1 MAEVKLS
8 TKEKNLLK
16 LLEDRDRLADQVS
29 LCDKAIGFWESQ
41 MEALFVKID
50 ENDEQSWSPDYEAK
64 AESYLKDIDRL
75 VGRGK
80 IENDTIN
87 KLERESDDL
96 YFKIIAFLEEN
107 ANNKK
112 IVSIA
117 KKHFKKIKN

>member
-8 TKEKNLLK
+8 IKEKNLLK